1 MIRVKNQNR
10 KQVID
15 LDGSDGNAY
24 VLMGIARSVLRKGGS
39 NEYCELVLKEMQSS
53 DYNNLVK
60 TFDKYLGEY
69 FTLETSNEE
78 LLEAIA

>member
-24 VLMGIARSVLRKGGS
+24 VLMGIARSCLL
-39 NEYCELVLKEMQSS
+39 YTS
-53 DYNNLVK
+53 DAA
-60 TFDKYLGEY
+60 DE
-69 FTLETSNEE
+69 
-78 LLEAIA
+78 